1 MRVCG
6 SLLTPDKIESVAT
19 IKLHSGWV
27 VGHTSLVEYTL
38 ASAAALAVNIS
49 KEDPRLLQSFLVLTH
64 VVEPDRY
71 VVVDRVQRG
80 DDDGEEDLGA
90 EFEEFEV
97 SPLLDDDV
105 PPLLQLED
113 DPHGGEHDQQAEGDD
128 RNGDAVP

>member
-1 MRVCG
+1 MG
-6 SLLTPDKIESVAT
+6 SWAHVVSGVYIGQRSSIGCKHLEGRPSTPAILLS
-19 IKLHSGWV
+19 
-27 VGHTSLVEYTL
+27 
-38 ASAAALAVNIS
+38 
-49 KEDPRLLQSFLVLTH
+49 LTH

>member
-1 MRVCG
+1 MEASLRDRV
-6 SLLTPDKIESVAT
+6 T
-19 IKLHSGWV
+19 HWV
-27 VGHTSLVEYTL
+27 YIVGHTSLVEYTL

-49 KEDPRLLQSFLVLTH
+49 KEDPRLLQFFLLTH
-64 VVEPDRY
+64 VVEPDGY

-97 SPLLDDDV
+97 SPLFDDDV